1 MKLIRSIAE
10 LKKGDTVIVKN
21 CSAFM
26 SLGLKNISGDIFN
39 IERGSSKLTIKC
51 KETKS
56 FEIIN
61 LEDGIVFYVC

>member
-1 MKLIRSIAE
+1 MKMISDIKE

-26 SLGLKNISGDIFN
+26 SLGLKSISGDIFN
-39 IERGSSKLTIKC
+39 IERGRVTIRC

-56 FEIIN
+56 FENISM
-61 LEDGIVFYVC
+61 EDGIVFYIC